1 MKRAALR
8 EGCALVIP
16 PSQETG
22 EACSLC
28 DLQPRTGQP
37 STPAREGAE
46 DNMKTTL
53 LRTAFLSLAVF
64 AVGFPLQAQR
74 NPNDAHLSGRLTD
87 QSGYGVGNV
96 KVTAQLEGDANAQ
109 ILSAVSTPDG
119 AYQLSVPP
127 GRYHIH
133 FQHPSFVPRGI
144 VLTLA
149 ATENKDLD
157 LRLEIARISE
167 NVVVTANAQPL
178 ELDHT
183 PAPVDLIGRQEIERR
198 QAVSLP
204 DLLSTQTGIAL
215 ARTGTIGGF
224 ATIFVD
230 GGNSSFTKVLMDG
243 TPVNLPGGDF
253 LFNNLTLDNV
263 DKVEIVHGA
272 ESALYGSDAMSG
284 VIQIVSHQ
292 GSTRIP
298 EINLLGEGGSYS
310 SARGGGQVSG
320 LLDRFDYSAAGSYFH
335 TDGQG
340 INDAF
345 LNRSFAGNFGYSFSD
360 SNQLRL
366 SVRSNASYAGTP
378 GQTLLGPNFSDATA
392 FDDLRL
398 LSGNLSWTFKT
409 GSHWVHRLSGMES
422 RFLDTNGFPDF
433 NFFETAQFNRAGFFE
448 QSTYSFR
455 QGAVTAGYQYE
466 VENADPNDLSAL
478 HARRN
483 NQAGF
488 LDARWQPLSRLT
500 LNAGARAE
508 ANTNFGTHVVPRVG
522 AVYALRYSRSFWGD
536 TRARISYGQGIE
548 EPTVFESFDAD
559 PCNPGNPSLRPQRSH
574 TINAGIDQ
582 YFSADRFRISATFF
596 SNEFHDLIDQEAGP
610 SNPICFNGIEMLYFN
625 IDSARARGLNL
636 SGEAHLNHWLL
647 LKGNYSYD
655 NTRVL
660 QTVASAPA
668 VEQPGNHLLRR
679 PVNSGNLWLDAN
691 FRRVNF
697 NIAGYFTG
705 VRTDSDF
712 DGLGLTRNPGYA
724 RFDVATG
731 YNFGRGISFYGRF
744 TNLFDKHYQE
754 AIGFPA
760 LGRDFRLGMNYRFSG
775 RN

>member
-1 MKRAALR
+1 
-8 EGCALVIP
+8 
-16 PSQETG
+16 
-22 EACSLC
+22 
-28 DLQPRTGQP
+28 
-37 STPAREGAE
+37 
-46 DNMKTTL
+46 MKTTVFS
-53 LRTAFLSLAVF
+53 TAFLLF
-64 AVGFPLQAQR
+64 AVSVISFSLQAQS
-74 NPNDAHLSGRLTD
+74 NPPDAHLSGKITD
-87 QSGYGVGNV
+87 LSGYGVANV
-96 KVTAQLEGDANAQ
+96 RITAQFTNDPKTR
-109 ILSAVSTPDG
+109 IWSAISSADG
-119 AYQLSVPP
+119 AYLLAVPA

-133 FQHPSFVPRGI
+133 FQRSPFVARDA
-144 VLTLA
+144 VVDLA
-149 ATENKDLD
+149 AGESRTLD
-157 LRLEIARISE
+157 LRLEIEPLSE

-178 ELDHT
+178 EVDRT
-183 PAPVDLIGRQEIERR
+183 PAPVDLVGRQEIDQR

-204 DLLSTQTGIAL
+204 DLLSTQTGISL
-215 ARTGTIGGF
+215 TRTGTIGGF

-230 GGNSSFTKVLMDG
+230 GGNSSFTKVLIDG
-243 TPVNLPGGDF
+243 APVNLPGGDF
-253 LFNNLTLDNV
+253 IYSNLTLDNV

-284 VIQIVSHQ
+284 VIQIVSHK

-298 EINLLGEGGSYS
+298 ELNLFAEGGSFS
-310 SARGGGQVSG
+310 SARGGGQLSG
-320 LLDRFDYSAAGSYFH
+320 LLGKFDYSAAGSYFH

-360 SNQLRL
+360 SNQVRL
-366 SVRSNASYAGTP
+366 TLRSNVSFAGTP
-378 GQTLLGPNFSDATA
+378 GQTLLGPAFSDSTA
-392 FDDLRL
+392 FDDERQ

-409 GSHWVHRLSGMES
+409 GSHWVHRISGMES

-433 NFFETAQFNRAGFFE
+433 SFFETAQFNRAGFLE

-466 VENADPNDLSAL
+466 VENADPNNLSGL

-488 LDARWQPLSRLT
+488 LDARWQPLSRLN
-500 LNAGARAE
+500 LSAGVRAE
-508 ANTNFGTHVVPRVG
+508 ENTNFGTRVVPRVG
-522 AVYALRYSRSFWGD
+522 AVYALRYSQGFLAD

-548 EPTVFESFDAD
+548 EPTIFESFDAD
-559 PCNPGNPSLRPQRSH
+559 PCNPGNPNLRPERSR
-574 TINAGIDQ
+574 TVNVGLDQ
-582 YFSADRFRISATFF
+582 YFSANRFRISATFF
-596 SNEFHDLIDQEAGP
+596 LNEFRDLIDQQQGP
-610 SNPICFNGIEMLYFN
+610 ANSMCFGGNEKLFFN
-625 IDSARARGLNL
+625 IDAARARGLNW

-655 NTRVL
+655 DTRVL
-660 QTVASAPA
+660 QTVASAPS

-679 PVNSGNLWLDAN
+679 PVNSGNLWLNAT

-697 NIAGYFTG
+697 NLAGYFTG

-724 RFDVATG
+724 RFDFATS
-731 YNFGRGISFYGRF
+731 YNFGRGVSFYGRV
-744 TNLFDKHYQE
+744 TNLLDKQYQE

-760 LGRDFRLGMNYRFSG
+760 LGRDFRLGMNYRFTG